1 MIKKAIFPMAGLGT
15 RFLPLSKAVSKEL
28 LPLADKPVIQYLIEE
43 AVSSGITEVIF
54 VVRPGKKGDTM
65 NYFKKSPKLEKILE
79 ERKNNDIAKELEGL
93 EEISKNISFSSCIQ
107 KNPLGDGNAVL
118 QAKKLA
124 GGEPCAVFFA
134 DDVVDSKVP
143 CLAQMM
149 QIFKTCH
156 RPVIALKKLPK
167 EKISHYGV
175 VEGEKISSRLY
186 KIKGIVEKPPAESAP
201 SDLAVVGRYI
211 FTEEVFDYLKKTAPN
226 EKGEIILASAI
237 GDMIKDGRIIYGYEI
252 EGEWLECGD
261 KLRWLKSH
269 LYFSLKH
276 PQFGPEIKKYLKE
289 KK

>member
-28 LPLADKPVIQYLIEE
+28 LPLADKPAIQYLIEE
-43 AVSSGITEVIF
+43 AAASGITEVIF
-54 VVRPGKKGDTM
+54 VVRPGKKSETL

-79 ERKNNDIAKELEGL
+79 ERKDDDIAKELEGL

-124 GGEPCAVFFA
+124 GEEPFAVFFV
-134 DDVVDSKVP
+134 DDIVDSKIP
-143 CLAQMM
+143 CLSQML
-149 QIFKTCH
+149 QIFKTCR

-167 EKISHYGV
+167 
-175 VEGEKISSRLY
+175 EKISSRLY

-201 SDLAVVGRYI
+201 SDLAVMGRYI
-211 FTEEVFDYLKKTAPN
+211 FTEEVFDYLKKTVPN

>member
-1 MIKKAIFPMAGLGT
+1 MAGLGT

-28 LPLADKPVIQYLIEE
+28 LPLADKPAIQYLIEE
-43 AVSSGITEVIF
+43 AASSGITEVIF
-54 VVRPGKKGDTM
+54 VVRPGKKSDTL

-79 ERKNNDIAKELEGL
+79 ERKNDDIAKELEGL
-93 EEISKNISFSSCIQ
+93 EEISKNISFSSCVQ
-107 KNPLGDGNAVL
+107 KNPLGDGHAVL
-118 QAKKLA
+118 QAKKLTE
-124 GGEPCAVFFA
+124 GEPCAVFFV
-134 DDVVDSKVP
+134 DDIVDSNIP
-143 CLAQMM
+143 CLAQLL
-149 QIFKTCH
+149 QIFRTCH
-156 RPVIALKKLPK
+156 GSVMALKRLPK

-186 KIKGIVEKPPAESAP
+186 KIKGIVEKPSLELAP

-211 FTEEVFDYLKKTAPN
+211 FTEEVFDYLKKAAPN
-226 EKGEIILASAI
+226 EKGEIILATAI

-261 KLRWLKSH
+261 KFRWLKSN

-276 PQFGPEIKKYLKE
+276 PQFGPGLKKYLKE